1 MAGEIFTSIHNNYRH
16 RIPAG
21 VSDLVEQPLYIIV
34 ATWAMR
40 TNTLLTTEEV
50 SREFL
55 LTQQRATDI
64 IHYIHNEGSKHI
76 TSERITLI
84 KNTPKRTRYRALKI
98 INVTPLP
105 KQLLKNIRST
115 FTSVERQ
122 KSERLSKEDFIKNR
136 DKLDTIRKWMCIR
149 KVVEKYS
156 DISEYL

>member
-1 MAGEIFTSIHNNYRH
+1 
-16 RIPAG
+16 
-21 VSDLVEQPLYIIV
+21 
-34 ATWAMR
+34 
-40 TNTLLTTEEV
+40 
-50 SREFL
+50 
-55 LTQQRATDI
+55 
-64 IHYIHNEGSKHI
+64 
-76 TSERITLI
+76 
-84 KNTPKRTRYRALKI
+84 PKRTRYRALKI

-149 KVVEKYS
+149 KVGEKYS